1 MLFDHGLDPRGDPTS
16 HRWLACLVLS
26 SLFPSP
32 GTNDKIELFRF
43 DWQLTWYGRGN
54 RITTLTLPFSASQQ
68 CEGPLNRVVDD
79 ALDYVQSV
87 REAASR

>member
-32 GTNDKIELFRF
+32 GTNDKIELFPF

-54 RITTLTLPFSASQQ
+54 RIT
-68 CEGPLNRVVDD
+68 D